1 MKYLKLFEQFI
12 NEEDIP
18 SEGESAKK
26 SVVDAQSKL
35 NDAQKTEA
43 DQREKA
49 RNSGSTDDKLLL
61 KKASA
66 STNKAQAELLDAKMK
81 YEETTKSQTDTVDPQ
96 QELKKLK
103 IAAQSTE
110 ADAVIAK
117 VDYEL
122 AKNKEEDETENVQ

>member
-18 SEGESAKK
+18 SKGESAKK
-26 SVVDAQSKL
+26 SIVNAQSKL
-35 NDAQKTEA
+35 NDAQNAEA

-66 STNKAQAELLDAKMK
+66 STNKARAELLDAKMK

>member
-1 MKYLKLFEQFI
+1 MRYLKLFEQFI
-12 NEEDIP
+12 NEDIP

-81 YEETTKSQTDTVDPQ
+81 YEETTKSQTDTIDPQ
-96 QELKKLK
+96 QELNKLK

-122 AKNKEEDETENVQ
+122 AKKEEDETENVQ

>member
-26 SVVDAQSKL
+26 SIVNAQSKL
-35 NDAQKTEA
+35 NDAQNAEA

-66 STNKAQAELLDAKMK
+66 STNKARAELLDAKMK
-81 YEETTKSQTDTVDPQ
+81 YEETTKSQTDIVDPQ